1 MPKARSFLHTSAIV
15 LKRRPVNDADQV
27 VTLFTEEKGKFTC
40 LAKGVRKLGSRKV
53 ASIEPGNIITAYV
66 LTHYQRPLLTECAL
80 QSALLDQH
88 RTLPKLRQLQQILEI
103 IDRLTVEEQAEP
115 IAFIQACEI
124 IRHLHTQTTSVSAV
138 REHISTLLAELGY
151 NRLEDAPF
159 ASAVEYVSFLSD
171 RPLHSVQYLTLPQ
184 G

>member
-15 LKRRPVNDADQV
+15 LKRRPINDADQA
-27 VTLFTEEKGKFTC
+27 VTLFTEEKGKLTC
-40 LAKGVRKLGSRKV
+40 IAKGVRKLGSRKV
-53 ASIEPGNIITAYV
+53 ATIEPGNIIRAYA
-66 LTHYQRPLLTECAL
+66 LTQYQRPVLTECSL

-103 IDRLTVEEQAEP
+103 LDRLTVEEQAEP
-115 IAFIQACEI
+115 IAFLQACEI
-124 IRHLHTQTTSVSAV
+124 VQHLHTQPTSVSGV
-138 REHISTLLAELGY
+138 RQRISTLLAELGY

-159 ASAVEYVSFLSD
+159 ASAIEYVSFLSD